1 MITGNLNIFGWR
13 EEDYSM
19 NNELARTIANVKLE
33 HKRGIE
39 YVQYFGDNKILEQ
52 YMANTHLANPRD
64 VEAILMLKF
73 PSFRHFLMASFDW
86 AGTIQGAEYWL
97 KLLLQVE
104 EKIKNIN

>member
-1 MITGNLNIFGWR
+1 MT
-13 EEDYSM
+13 
-19 NNELARTIANVKLE
+19 NELEKTIANVQLE

-39 YVQYFGDNKILEQ
+39 YVQYFGDEKILEQ
-52 YMANTHLANPRD
+52 YMANTHLANPKD

-86 AGTIQGAEYWL
+86 AGTIQGSEYWL
-97 KLLLQVE
+97 KLLLHIE